1 MDGNERA
8 SPFTLQALPNGLQ
21 GLAESLRRRDAGQ
34 KRPPARAKMEAW
46 LG

>member
-8 SPFTLQALPNGLQ
+8 SPSACRLFRSSLQ

-34 KRPPARAKMEAW
+34 KRPLARAKMEAW

>member
-8 SPFTLQALPNGLQ
+8 SPFTLQALSNGPQ

-34 KRPPARAKMEAW
+34 KSQPARAEIEAW

>member
-8 SPFTLQALPNGLQ
+8 SPLALQALPNSLRD
-21 GLAESLRRRDAGQ
+21 LAESLRRRDTGQ
-34 KRPPARAKMEAW
+34 KRPLARAEIEAW

>member
-8 SPFTLQALPNGLQ
+8 SPLSLQALPKQ
-21 GLAESLRRRDAGQ
+21 PAGLAESLRRRDAGQ
-34 KRPPARAKMEAW
+34 KRPLARAKIEAW